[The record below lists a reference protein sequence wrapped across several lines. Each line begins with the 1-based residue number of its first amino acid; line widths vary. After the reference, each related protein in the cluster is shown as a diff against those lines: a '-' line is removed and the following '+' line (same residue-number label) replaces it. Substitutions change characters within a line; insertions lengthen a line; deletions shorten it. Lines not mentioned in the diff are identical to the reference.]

1 MSHSSG
7 RKLVDSVILLSERRS
22 QKRLPGLTM
31 EEMIEFEI
39 LDATPPFDD
48 DGSIAWEFEGQPRND
63 RERRWLGLY
72 NKITS
77 SKS

>member
-1 MSHSSG
+1 
-7 RKLVDSVILLSERRS
+7 
-22 QKRLPGLTM
+22 M